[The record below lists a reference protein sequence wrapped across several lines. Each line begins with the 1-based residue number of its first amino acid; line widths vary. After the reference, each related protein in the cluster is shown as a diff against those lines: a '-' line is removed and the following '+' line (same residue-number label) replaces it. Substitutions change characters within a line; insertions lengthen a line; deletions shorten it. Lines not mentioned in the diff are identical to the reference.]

1 MAMSAVAGMFPL
13 AYLQP
18 EAHVPWVVQEDRPDD
33 DGDEIAS
40 EEEHILASRRSAVGG
55 EAI

>member
-40 EEEHILASRRSAVGG
+40 EEEHVLASRRSAVGG